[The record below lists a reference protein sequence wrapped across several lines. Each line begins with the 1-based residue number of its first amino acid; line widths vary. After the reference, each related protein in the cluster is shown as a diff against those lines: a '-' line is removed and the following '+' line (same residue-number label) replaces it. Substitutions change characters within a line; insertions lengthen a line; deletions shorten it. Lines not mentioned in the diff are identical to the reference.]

1 MISEEEIFQRTGR
14 PIRAEGLQRLQTAS
28 AIIFG
33 VGGVG
38 SWCAESLVRSGV
50 RRLTMV
56 DPDTVQASNI
66 NRQLPAT
73 VLTLGRPKVDV
84 LRERLQSINPS
95 ALITALPEAY
105 SPDNAAGFRLSD
117 YDYVIDAIDSLEAK
131 AHLLRTAADAGAR
144 VFASMGAALK
154 MDPQKIRVAEFW
166 KVRGCPLAAALRR
179 KFKKQHLFPSR
190 KIHCVY
196 SEELLP
202 NLGLSAEDPGAKACI
217 NGTMAHAV
225 AIFGFTL
232 AGLVVQDIL
241 SREK

>member
-14 PIRAEGLQRLQTAS
+14 LIGAEGLQRLQTAS

-179 KFKKQHLFPSR
+179 KFKKQHLFPAVRYIAFIARNCCPTWALAPKTPVR
-190 KIHCVY
+190 KPASTVPW
-196 SEELLP
+196 L
-202 NLGLSAEDPGAKACI
+202 
-217 NGTMAHAV
+217 M
-225 AIFGFTL
+225 
-232 AGLVVQDIL
+232 
-241 SREK
+241 R

>member
-1 MISEEEIFQRTGR
+1 
-14 PIRAEGLQRLQTAS
+14 
-28 AIIFG
+28 
-33 VGGVG
+33 
-38 SWCAESLVRSGV
+38 
-50 RRLTMV
+50 
-56 DPDTVQASNI
+56 
-66 NRQLPAT
+66 
-73 VLTLGRPKVDV
+73 
-84 LRERLQSINPS
+84 
-95 ALITALPEAY
+95 
-105 SPDNAAGFRLSD
+105 
-117 YDYVIDAIDSLEAK
+117 
-131 AHLLRTAADAGAR
+131 
-144 VFASMGAALK
+144 MGAALK